1 MKAGGRTGAS
11 LKIWRVSSLAH
22 RFGARSAAITSR
34 LFDIKYLGV
43 GGLLSCVTNVVGESA
58 ARQQPEAGFRM
69 EMESM
74 LVS

>member
-1 MKAGGRTGAS
+1 M
-11 LKIWRVSSLAH
+11 H
-22 RFGARSAAITSR
+22 RFGVRSAAITSR
-34 LFDIKYLGV
+34 LFDIKYLDV
-43 GGLLSCVTNVVGESA
+43 GGLLSCVTNHVDESA